1 MTDLQKIVKYI
12 AIAFAALLAVGIIAG
27 CVGLFGV
34 LGAIVFGGKSGST
47 VITGEVEGV
56 YTAISDVKVLEIDI
70 AAANLNIKQGEKLS
84 VESNLKNLKI
94 SEGNGKLALKE
105 KSRFK
110 ISLGKDY
117 NPEAVLTVY
126 IPQGTVLDE
135 ADITTGAGKVQI
147 EALSAENLELELG
160 AGDLTASNLTVTR
173 GADIQGGAGR
183 VTLTDCSIHNL
194 DMEMGVGQLNMRAAL
209 SGRSELDLGVGESN
223 ITLVGSKNDY
233 SLDISKGIG
242 ELMVEG
248 KKVNDAGIHGGENR
262 VSINGGIGRIDIG
275 FDAADN

>member
-1 MTDLQKIVKYI
+1 MTDLQKIIKYI

-27 CVGLFGV
+27 CIGLFGV
-34 LGAIVFGGKSGST
+34 LGAIVFGGKNGST
-47 VITGEVEGV
+47 VISGAPEGV
-56 YTAISDVKVLEIDI
+56 YTAINDIRALEIDI
-70 AAANLNIKQGEKLS
+70 AGANLTIKQGERFS

-94 SEGNGKLALKE
+94 SEGNGKLVLKE
-105 KSRFK
+105 KSRFN
-110 ISLGKDY
+110 IRLGKDSI
-117 NPEAVLTVY
+117 PEAILTVY

-135 ADITTGAGKVQI
+135 ADISTGAGNVRI
-147 EALSAENLELELG
+147 EAMSTDTLELELG
-160 AGDLTASNLTVTR
+160 AGDVTASRLTVTR

-183 VTLTDCSIHNL
+183 VTLSDCSIRNL

-223 ITLVGSKNDY
+223 ITLIGSKSDY

-242 ELMVEG
+242 EVVIEG
-248 KKVNDAGIHGGENR
+248 KKVNDAGSYGGENR

-275 FDAADN
+275 FDTANN